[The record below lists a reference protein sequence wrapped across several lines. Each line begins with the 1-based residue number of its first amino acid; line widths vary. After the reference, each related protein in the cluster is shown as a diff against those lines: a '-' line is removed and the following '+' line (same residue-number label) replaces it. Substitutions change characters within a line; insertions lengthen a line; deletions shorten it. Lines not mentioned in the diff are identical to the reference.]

1 MREIERLD
9 DPLSRRYGLTENK
22 KGLWR
27 YRVGD
32 WRVLCEIWESELI
45 IHVVTL
51 GNRKDVYT

>member
-27 YRVGD
+27 YRMGD
-32 WRVLCEIWESELI
+32 WRVLCEIRESELI